1 MSDNGEYTAYAVSRD
16 GYNYQ
21 DINEGKAIF
30 DPKEH
35 ARIEGGT
42 RDAYIT
48 RAHDGKGYLMVT
60 TDMCVAKS
68 HKWDN
73 YGIDLLKS
81 EDLIHWSALLSTIVK
96 AWRIFVMLL
105 QPSRL
110 IRIGAPSIECGHRKY
125 FGILTM
131 CGRMANVVGI

>member
-1 MSDNGEYTAYAVSRD
+1 MKKKLSTMFALLSVVLSLGAQNLQRGNYGYLYCHMSDKGEYTAFAVSRD

-30 DPKEH
+30 NPKEH

-81 EDLIHWSALLSTIVK
+81 DDLIGIYVNGQCYFRLS
-96 AWRIFVMLL
+96 
-105 QPSRL
+105 
-110 IRIGAPSIECGHRKY
+110 
-125 FGILTM
+125 
-131 CGRMANVVGI
+131 